1 MVLFFLIFLS
11 GKLKISYKFNFFFIF
26 PWHSFL
32 NPAEEEKTSE
42 TKKDEIT
49 SEHQKTPLEEVLSL
63 QEDIKPSQ
71 VDTTLESLVKLEI
84 SKDPSK
90 DPMPPPVL
98 AEVVDLLAPALLDN
112 PVPISQEKTADLQE
126 QLVKAQA
133 PLQLVIVRIFVIL
146 FILFINK
153 KH

>member
-1 MVLFFLIFLS
+1 
-11 GKLKISYKFNFFFIF
+11 
-26 PWHSFL
+26 
-32 NPAEEEKTSE
+32 
-42 TKKDEIT
+42 
-49 SEHQKTPLEEVLSL
+49 L

-98 AEVVDLLAPALLDN
+98 AEVLDLLDPTLLNN
-112 PVPISQEKTADLQE
+112 PVSISQETTANLQE

-133 PLQLVIVRIFVIL
+133 PIQLVIVRIFMISCVL
-146 FILFINK
+146 FIQ
-153 KH
+153 